1 MIASDGMQFGETE
14 QLTRSRDRAKGS
26 AAKLGLFLGS
36 HPDLRGVVLTGP
48 GPVAWATGG
57 SSRPVDRAAS
67 VDLLWVVVTSDTAV
81 LVTTEVE
88 HDRVRDECDPAAL
101 GFELV
106 AVPWFDEP
114 AFVRAAQDAAGS
126 PAAMLGSDG
135 HAAFGVDVTDD
146 LISLRMALSAPERD
160 ELRSLGAATA
170 EVLESAL
177 RGWIPGE
184 RDVDLQAR
192 VASGLEAAG
201 ADAPVLIVGGD
212 DRVERYRHPMAIGR
226 PVERLAMTVT
236 VARRAG
242 LHAAATRFAC
252 AGRLDD
258 DLSALRS
265 RVLHV
270 EEAVLAS
277 SKVGATYGQVLESLD
292 RAYIAVGTPEAW
304 RGHYQGGPIGFAQ
317 REFEIAPCQRDSR
330 WFDEPVAL
338 GHAVAWNP
346 SLAGGVKVED
356 TYLVGEE
363 GLERVTETDGW
374 PTEPNDPLGRP
385 AVLQEVG

>member
-1 MIASDGMQFGETE
+1 MGFGDTE
-14 QLTRSRDRAKGS
+14 RLARSRERARES
-26 AAKLGLFLGS
+26 AAKLGRLLGS
-36 HPDLRGVVLTGP
+36 RPELRGVVLTGP
-48 GPVAWATGG
+48 GPVAWAAGG
-57 SSRPVDRAAS
+57 GSRPVDRTAS
-67 VDLLWVVVTSDTAV
+67 VDPVWVVVTSDTAV

-101 GFELV
+101 GFDLV
-106 AVPWFDEP
+106 AVPWFDDG
-114 AFVRAAQDAAGS
+114 AFVRATEEAVGA

-135 HAAFGVDVTDD
+135 HAAFGVDVTDE
-146 LISLRMALSAPERD
+146 LVSLRMALTAPERD

-170 EVLESAL
+170 EALETAL
-177 RGWIPGE
+177 RRWVPGE
-184 RDVDLQAR
+184 RDFELQAR

-226 PVERLAMTVT
+226 PVEHLAMTVT

-242 LHAAATRFAC
+242 LHAAATRFAS
-252 AGRLDD
+252 AGRLDG
-258 DLSALRS
+258 DLEGLRS
-265 RVLHV
+265 RVLQV
-270 EEAVLAS
+270 EEAVLSS

-292 RAYIAVGTPEAW
+292 GAYTAVGAPEAW

-317 REFEIAPCQRDSR
+317 REFEVAPCQRDSR
-330 WFDEPVAL
+330 WFDEPVVA

-346 SLAGGVKVED
+346 SLPGGAKVED
-356 TYLVGEE
+356 TYLVGED
-363 GLERVTETDGW
+363 GVERVTASPWW

>member
-1 MIASDGMQFGETE
+1 MRFGDTE
-14 QLTRSRDRAKGS
+14 HLIRSRDRARES
-26 AAKLGLFLGS
+26 AAKLGRFLVS
-36 HPDLRGVVLTGP
+36 HPELSGIVLTGP

-57 SSRPVDRAAS
+57 GSRSVDRAAS
-67 VDLLWVVVTSDTAV
+67 VDLVWVVVTSDTAV

-88 HDRVRDECDPAAL
+88 HDRVRDECNPVAL

-106 AVPWFDEP
+106 AVPWFDDG
-114 AFVRAAQDAAGS
+114 AFVRAAEDAAGA
-126 PAAMLGSDG
+126 PAALLGSDG
-135 HAAFGVDVTDD
+135 HAAFGVDVADE
-146 LISLRMALSAPERD
+146 LASLRLALTPPERD

-170 EVLESAL
+170 EALETAL
-177 RGWIPGE
+177 RGWVPGE
-184 RDVDLQAR
+184 RDIEIQAR
-192 VASGLEAAG
+192 AAFGLEAAG

-242 LHAAATRFAC
+242 LHAAATRFAS

-258 DLSALRS
+258 DLAVLRS
-265 RVLHV
+265 RVLRV

-277 SKVGATYGQVLESLD
+277 SQVGATYGQVLGSLD
-292 RAYIAVGTPEAW
+292 RAYTEVDAPEAW

-317 REFEIAPCQRDSR
+317 REFEVAPCQRESP
-330 WFDEPVAL
+330 WFDEPVAA

-346 SLAGGVKVED
+346 SLPGGGKVED
-356 TYLVGEE
+356 TYLVGED
-363 GLERVTETDGW
+363 GLERVTATAGW
-374 PTEPNDPLGRP
+374 PIEPNDPLGRP